1 MAGFLKPNKY
11 LDSRRNK
18 RSDAGL
24 PKLDGDTCFQEKKQ
38 LFPFFIFE
46 TGSSKSSLTIK

>member
-11 LDSRRNK
+11 LDNRRNK

-24 PKLDGDTCFQEKKQ
+24 PKLDEDTCFQEKKQ
-38 LFPFFIFE
+38 LFPFSCFE
-46 TGSSKSSLTIK
+46 TVSSKSSLTIK